1 MLHGSI
7 KKWGTRC
14 EVYDHWTAQVFCPI
28 SLWQP
33 VCLFGSSAREASRQP
48 ATPLP
53 RAWWIYL
60 ACDRPAQPHRSHRPS
75 RQSPAGAPILIIL
88 ILSHPTSRAKALALH
103 SALHQAWVLLLRE
116 LSGSMSCPAIL
127 RTSLCTS
134 HCHSWLMMRHVNQ
147 TLVSLCVP
155 VNGNGYDTLE
165 IHFPPPYVGSTST
178 KLQY

>member
-1 MLHGSI
+1 MLLYGSI

-14 EVYDHWTAQVFCPI
+14 EVYDHWTHWTAQVFCPI

-33 VCLFGSSAREASRQP
+33 CASLAARPERLAMASR
-48 ATPLP
+48 LP

-134 HCHSWLMMRHVNQ
+134 HCHS
-147 TLVSLCVP
+147 
-155 VNGNGYDTLE
+155 
-165 IHFPPPYVGSTST
+165 
-178 KLQY
+178 